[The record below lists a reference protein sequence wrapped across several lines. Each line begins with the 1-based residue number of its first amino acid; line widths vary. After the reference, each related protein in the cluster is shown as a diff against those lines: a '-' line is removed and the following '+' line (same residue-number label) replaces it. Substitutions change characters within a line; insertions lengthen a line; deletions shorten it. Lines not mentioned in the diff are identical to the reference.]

1 VININNRKFLN
12 GFLESLDVKK
22 LEEAISI
29 IDKKEKIKKEKLTE
43 MFKEIE
49 LTNAQIKE
57 IFSFIE
63 F

>member
-1 VININNRKFLN
+1 MININNRKFLN